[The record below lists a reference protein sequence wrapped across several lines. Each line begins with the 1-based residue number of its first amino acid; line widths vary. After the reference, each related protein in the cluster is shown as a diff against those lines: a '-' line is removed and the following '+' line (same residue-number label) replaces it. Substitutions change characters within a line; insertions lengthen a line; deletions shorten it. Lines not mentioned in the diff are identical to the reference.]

1 MIKSSVPSFSTISWD
16 DGRVRLIDQTAL
28 PAKLKYVYCT
38 DVRCIWE
45 AIKTLRVRGA
55 PALGIAGAL
64 GIVLGIQNSKA
75 DDFEQF
81 SKELNEVSDYIA
93 TSRPTAVNLFWA
105 LDRMK
110 ETALANH
117 ERSVPELKKILLQT
131 ALDIFEEDRKVCRQM
146 AQFGASL
153 LRDGDTVLTHCN
165 AGALATADYGTALGI
180 VYKAAEQGK
189 RVSVFADETRPLLQ
203 GARLTTWELKRAK
216 IDVTLICDNTAAV
229 VMKQGK
235 INKVLIGA
243 DRIASNGDT
252 ANKVGSYG
260 LALLAGAHKI
270 PFYVAAPTSTL
281 DLNLASGEEIPIEE
295 RDSKEVTHGFGKCI
309 APRGTRVYC
318 PAFDVTPARL
328 ITAIITEKGIALP
341 PFEKSLSDFRPQ
353 TKNVIMQDLTPL
365 LTL

>member
-1 MIKSSVPSFSTISWD
+1 VPFPPTISWD
-16 DGRVRLIDQTAL
+16 DGRVKLIDQTAL

-64 GIVLGIQNSKA
+64 GIVLGIQNSKV
-75 DDFEQF
+75 DDFERF
-81 SKELNEVSDYIA
+81 RKELNEVSDYIA
-93 TSRPTAVNLFWA
+93 ASRPTAVNLFWA

-110 ETALANH
+110 ETALANR
-117 ERSVPELKKILLQT
+117 ERSIPELKKILLQT
-131 ALDIFEEDRKVCRQM
+131 ALDILEEDGEICRQM

-165 AGALATADYGTALGI
+165 AGALATTGYGTALGI
-180 VYKAAEQGK
+180 VYRAAEQGK
-189 RVSVFADETRPLLQ
+189 KVRVFADETRPLLQ

-260 LALLAGAHKI
+260 LALLAGAHK
-270 PFYVAAPTSTL
+270 APTSTL

-295 RDSKEVTHGFGKCI
+295 RDSREVTHGFGKCI

-328 ITAIITEKGIALP
+328 ITAIITEKGIAYP
-341 PFEKSLSDFRPQ
+341 PFEMNLS
-353 TKNVIMQDLTPL
+353 PL
-365 LTL
+365 R